1 LYIDAIVKAMAK
13 GFKAGP
19 YEIMFFLALKDGPA
33 YGYEL
38 ATRFKK
44 MTRDHIKFSFGTI
57 YPFLRRMERRGII
70 KSTRD
75 IRSGRVYYALTPKGR
90 IAQKRVFKQ
99 IKKSQKEWE
108 EKLLGILAMHA
119 EVFGRKALHDLLER
133 GNVLTKPST

>member
-1 LYIDAIVKAMAK
+1 MPK
-13 GFKAGP
+13 GFQTGP
-19 YEIMFFLALKDGPA
+19 YEVMFFLALKDGPA

-44 MTRDHIKFSFGTI
+44 MTRGHMKVSFGTI

-70 KSTRD
+70 KSTREE
-75 IRSGRVYYALTPKGR
+75 RSGRVYYALTPKGR
-90 IAQKRVFKQ
+90 TAQERVFKQ

-119 EVFGRKALHDLLER
+119 EVFGRRALHDLLER
-133 GNVLTKPST
+133 GKLLAKPS

>member
-1 LYIDAIVKAMAK
+1 MAK

-19 YEIMFFLALKDGPA
+19 YEVMFFLALKDRPA

-44 MTRDHIKFSFGTI
+44 MTRGHIKFSFGTI

-75 IRSGRVYYALTPKGR
+75 QGSSRVYYALTPKGR
-90 IAQKRVFKQ
+90 TAQTKVFKR
-99 IKKSQKEWE
+99 IKESQKEWE

-119 EVFGRKALHDLLER
+119 EVFGTRALQGLLRR
-133 GNVLTKPST
+133 GRTLTKSS

>member
-1 LYIDAIVKAMAK
+1 MPK
-13 GFKAGP
+13 GLPAGP
-19 YEIMFFLALKDGPA
+19 YEVMFFLALKDGRA

-44 MTRDHIKFSFGTI
+44 MTRGHITFSCGTI

-70 KSTRD
+70 KSSRE

-90 IAQKRVFKQ
+90 TAQKRVFKQ

-108 EKLLGILAMHA
+108 EKLLGILAMNA
-119 EVFGRKALHDLLER
+119 EVFGRRALHDLLER
-133 GNVLTKPST
+133 AKLLTKTSR

>member
-1 LYIDAIVKAMAK
+1 MAK
-13 GFKAGP
+13 GFQTGP
-19 YEIMFFLALKDGPA
+19 YEVMFFLALKDGPA

-44 MTRDHIKFSFGTI
+44 MTRGHIRVSFGTI

-70 KSTRD
+70 KSTREE
-75 IRSGRVYYALTPKGR
+75 RSGRVYYALTPKGR
-90 IAQKRVFKQ
+90 TAQERVFKQ

-119 EVFGRKALHDLLER
+119 EVFGRRALHDLLER
-133 GNVLTKPST
+133 GKLLAKPS